1 MLLLEQIAYL
11 VLRGWSELN
20 LDSLHEKINH
30 KIEELQELSVM
41 VDRLTDPRMVTLSQE
56 LDQLILEY
64 QHFLISKKSP
74 SS

>member
-1 MLLLEQIAYL
+1 M
-11 VLRGWSELN
+11 N